1 MAEYDPPIFDVPVFN
16 PAYFINEDEI
26 TKSYLRNNF
35 LEFPIGQGLQTV
47 PDLRIENDKI
57 NLGLSTISGT
67 DSVAIGHSAT
77 ASDTEAVAIG
87 HNSNANGN
95 ESIAIGH
102 NSSALEDGV
111 VVGHNSTAEI
121 NSVVFGHNNTCGE
134 NSVVLGHSST
144 ADGDNCIAIG
154 RSCTTSTNDN
164 AIAIGKNAT
173 SATFSTALG
182 ETSNAS
188 GNGSLSCGVS
198 STSSGKWSTA
208 IGRNTVSSG
217 DSSVAI
223 GNGAVA
229 TDDNEIKLGSVA
241 SFNGS
246 VANGMIL
253 GDVGVANET
262 GLQHINLSK
271 NGTNYALSQT
281 NAGNTRINGVGSVG
295 IRLNNNGLVYF
306 TNTLHIQTAGI
317 SYDGTS
323 IPSTA
328 NNMIGFRWK
337 ASTSQIMVAVDNV
350 LNGVCANVSDRRMKT
365 NIVDYTDGLTG
376 IMKLKPKQYDILK
389 IDVGNCDFTGDNCI
403 IRDMCGNTIEYDSE
417 GNCCDDTEISGE
429 KITGLILDEVRP
441 IFPEVCIG
449 GDDNSIGTLNYAGL
463 VPMLIKAVQEQQEQ
477 IEALKIEIEKLKI
490 ST

>member
-35 LEFPIGQGLQTV
+35 LEYPIGQGLQSL
-47 PDLRIENDKI
+47 PDLRVENQNI
-57 NLGLSTISGT
+57 HLGSFAGLASQGNSGVAIGNFAGYDT
-67 DSVAIGHSAT
+67 QAGGAVAIGTQAGQNSQGANSVAIGAYAGYSGGN
-77 ASDTEAVAIG
+77 IG
-87 HNSNANGN
+87 AN
-95 ESIAIGH
+95 
-102 NSSALEDGV
+102 
-111 VVGHNSTAEI
+111 
-121 NSVVFGHNNTCGE
+121 
-134 NSVVLGHSST
+134 
-144 ADGDNCIAIG
+144 
-154 RSCTTSTNDN
+154 
-164 AIAIGKNAT
+164 
-173 SATFSTALG
+173 
-182 ETSNAS
+182 
-188 GNGSLSCGVS
+188 
-198 STSSGKWSTA
+198 
-208 IGRNTVSSG
+208 
-217 DSSVAI
+217 SVAI
-223 GNGAVA
+223 GNSSRSSGVNSIALGNSATTSTFDNAVA
-229 TDDNEIKLGSVA
+229 IGDGATATDNNEIKLGSIA

-246 VANGMIL
+246 VANGMYF
-253 GDVGVANET
+253 GNVGIAPLDEM

-281 NAGNTRINGVGSVG
+281 DFGNTRINGVGSIG
-295 IRLNNNGLVYF
+295 FRINNAGRAYI
-306 TNTLHIQTAGI
+306 TNCLHIQTDGI

-323 IPSTA
+323 IPNTG

-337 ASTSQIMVAVDNV
+337 ASTLQIMGAVDNV
-350 LNGVCANVSDRRMKT
+350 LNGVAVNVSDRRMKT

-403 IRDMCGNTIEYDSE
+403 IRDMCGNTIEYDCE

-441 IFPEVCIG
+441 IYPEVCIG

-477 IEALKIEIEKLKI
+477 IESLKIEIEKLKI